1 MTSPRRSPPAMSELA
16 TSLVDHEPDVVI
28 TRPGVVYS
36 SCERR
41 SLSADRRR
49 SSSVASARLRE
60 PAPRNMVPKLKD
72 PNMWI
77 RPSLDALSLMSE
89 AELARVDNLAIGHYS
104 YGKITWPGLTDVRYL
119 SVDDT
124 VQFVLGKVAVFLD
137 DSVRPPVGKGLNKPA
152 VVELYVK
159 PKNMKRARQQPEK
172 YINRMR
178 QLTEDLDATF
188 LSYDLET
195 WRFKV
200 DNFARGPEDGPP
212 R

>member
-1 MTSPRRSPPAMSELA
+1 HHHPTPPHGSPSREYGSMTSPRRSPPAMSELA

-104 YGKITWPGLTDVRYL
+104 YGKITWPG
-119 SVDDT
+119 
-124 VQFVLGKVAVFLD
+124 
-137 DSVRPPVGKGLNKPA
+137 
-152 VVELYVK
+152 
-159 PKNMKRARQQPEK
+159 
-172 YINRMR
+172 
-178 QLTEDLDATF
+178 
-188 LSYDLET
+188 
-195 WRFKV
+195 
-200 DNFARGPEDGPP
+200 
-212 R
+212 